1 MENKNKL
8 FNIPMRKELTV
19 PSRHM
24 MRFYNQ
30 VKNKEK
36 RIKTQT
42 IDTWSGLWF
51 SIALLLSSIFNQHL
65 FNPYL
70 PSPLYPPYHWLFNS
84 FLLFIL

>member
-42 IDTWSGLWF
+42 IDTWSGL
-51 SIALLLSSIFNQHL
+51 
-65 FNPYL
+65 
-70 PSPLYPPYHWLFNS
+70 
-84 FLLFIL
+84 